1 MKSGLLVRA
10 DDVVFCTFET
20 CRAGLKMFVVRGEPE
35 VFAAGP
41 NVENDPTATLA
52 VRCGNELPPVLAPI
66 APRVRADKMLFPEFS
81 IGDPGAKIHRAV
93 GKPAA
98 RQMLARA
105 CDSDEVCSW
114 SSSIGQI
121 LMA

>member
-1 MKSGLLVRA
+1 VKSGLLVRA

-52 VRCGNELPPVLAPI
+52 VRCGNEFAAGSSPY
-66 APRVRADKMLFPEFS
+66 R
-81 IGDPGAKIHRAV
+81 
-93 GKPAA
+93 PA
-98 RQMLARA
+98 RPSR
-105 CDSDEVCSW
+105 
-114 SSSIGQI
+114 
-121 LMA
+121 